1 MEQNWTGYSNLV
13 SAGDCRGEGEEAA
26 LEYFLDMASLL
37 GDGTSFP
44 YREGDLYL
52 LLLVYAPLVLE
63 ALKQSCSY
71 KNEMYLNCVFPLAQ
85 KCAGYKMILLAFH
98 SSLKRFKL
106 TNNNSTKICPL
117 LFVAQSFLS
126 FASLFTTFRL

>member
-1 MEQNWTGYSNLV
+1 
-13 SAGDCRGEGEEAA
+13 
-26 LEYFLDMASLL
+26 MASLR
-37 GDGTSFP
+37 GDGMSFP

-52 LLLVYAPLVLE
+52 LLLLYAPLVLE

-85 KCAGYKMILLAFH
+85 KCAGYKMILFAFH

-117 LFVAQSFLS
+117 LFVALSFLS
-126 FASLFTTFRL
+126 VASLFTTSRL